1 MNRVQA
7 PTRFPLMALLAGRA
21 VELRYLGA
29 SVIALGADFGCFLA
43 ALALGATPVV
53 AAVLAYC
60 VGLQVHWALS
70 TRFVFAPDRVREG
83 AGRRSQHV
91 LFIGSALVGL
101 GVTAVTIAAGEAAGS
116 DPRAAKLVA
125 VGLSFLATF
134 ALRRAI
140 VFRPAS

>member
-1 MNRVQA
+1 MNRA
-7 PTRFPLMALLAGRA
+7 PALTRLPLMALLAGRA
-21 VELRYLGA
+21 VELRYFGA

-43 ALALGATPVV
+43 AMTLGATPVL

-70 TRFVFAPDRVREG
+70 TRYVFAPDRVRQG
-83 AGRRSQHV
+83 VGRRGQHA
-91 LFIGSALVGL
+91 LFVGSAVVGL
-101 GVTAVTIAAGEAAGS
+101 GITALTVALGEAAGT

-125 VGLSFLATF
+125 VGLSFVVTF

-140 VFRPAS
+140 VFRRAP